1 MDKRIFKTKEAL
13 LRALTQQV
21 VDRHLNSDMFL
32 WDQIAVAD
40 DVEDI
45 LKRSAEIEADLKKR
59 EINLDEYLDKDID
72 DDDWDHL
79 MTELLVIYF
88 DWAFISVHYT
98 WND

>member
-45 LKRSAEIEADLKKR
+45 LKKR
-59 EINLDEYLDKDID
+59 KIDLDEYIDKDID